1 MMKMFLKMD
10 IQVFGV
16 HTGTKILDGVISVV
30 IVLIRIHNVR
40 VKKARYNLLKKNMNG
55 KYNRRKLLKTN
66 KLIRIIRKYIRR
78 RGESKSQV
86 LRALNLNLNL
96 ILSKVV
102 SQMINMEVMIL
113 GLDIKGKRRDK

>member
-1 MMKMFLKMD
+1 M
-10 IQVFGV
+10 FGV

-66 KLIRIIRKYIRR
+66 KLIWIIRKYIRR
-78 RGESKSQV
+78 R
-86 LRALNLNLNL
+86 
-96 ILSKVV
+96 
-102 SQMINMEVMIL
+102 
-113 GLDIKGKRRDK
+113 